1 MRGRKAAGASVQ
13 RVTIGYAR
21 VSTQEQATD
30 GVGLKAQC
38 ARIAAYCK
46 AMDWLPREIITDAG
60 ESAKTLRRPGMAKVL
75 ADVRHGVI
83 LRVVIFKL
91 DRITRSTRDLA
102 DLIELFG
109 GFNTSLVS
117 VSESL
122 DTETAAGR
130 LVVNM
135 LGVVAQWEREAI
147 GERTAEAL
155 AHKRCNGLVYGRTPF
170 GFRRVGDRL
179 VLDEVQQRAL
189 KRARAM
195 RSAGDSLRRI
205 AAELEAMQVAPNNGA
220 ARWHP
225 QTVKTI
231 LNSKMTLSVGER

>member
-1 MRGRKAAGASVQ
+1 MRSYRHVLQG
-13 RVTIGYAR
+13 
-21 VSTQEQATD
+21 
-30 GVGLKAQC
+30 
-38 ARIAAYCK
+38 
-46 AMDWLPREIITDAG
+46 MDWLPREIVTDAG

-83 LRVVIFKL
+83 SRVVVFKL

-109 GFNTSLVS
+109 DSNTSLVS

-122 DTETAAGR
+122 DTETASGR

-155 AHKRCNGLVYGRTPF
+155 AHKRRNGFVYGRTPF
-170 GFRRVGDRL
+170 GFRR
-179 VLDEVQQRAL
+179 
-189 KRARAM
+189 
-195 RSAGDSLRRI
+195 SAS
-205 AAELEAMQVAPNNGA
+205 
-220 ARWHP
+220 
-225 QTVKTI
+225 
-231 LNSKMTLSVGER
+231 NSKGWRNLRVTCLT

>member
-1 MRGRKAAGASVQ
+1 
-13 RVTIGYAR
+13 
-21 VSTQEQATD
+21 
-30 GVGLKAQC
+30 
-38 ARIAAYCK
+38 
-46 AMDWLPREIITDAG
+46 MDWLPREIITDAG

-75 ADVRHGVI
+75 ADVRRGAI
-83 LRVVIFKL
+83 SRVVIFKL

-109 GFNTSLVS
+109 SFNTSLVS

-147 GERTAEAL
+147 AERTTEAL
-155 AHKRCNGLVYGRTPF
+155 AHKRRNGLVYGHTPF
-170 GFRRVGDRL
+170 GFRRVADRL
-179 VLDEVQQRAL
+179 VPDAVQQRAL
-189 KRARAM
+189 ERARSM
-195 RSAGDSLRRI
+195 RSAGASLRRI
-205 AAELEAMQVAPNNGA
+205 AAELEAMQVAPNGGA

-231 LNSKMTLSVGER
+231 LSSRMTLSSGEP

>member
-1 MRGRKAAGASVQ
+1 MRGRKSAGPSGQ
-13 RVTIGYAR
+13 RGTIGYAR
-21 VSTQEQATD
+21 VSTQEQVTD
-30 GVGLKAQC
+30 GVGLQAQC
-38 ARIAAYCK
+38 ARIAAYCG
-46 AMDWLPREIITDAG
+46 AMDWLLGEIITDAG

-75 ADVRHGVI
+75 ADVRHGAI
-83 LRVVIFKL
+83 SRVVIFKL

-102 DLIELFG
+102 ELIELFG
-109 GFNTSLVS
+109 TFNTSLVS

-155 AHKRCNGLVYGRTPF
+155 AHKRRNGLVYGHTPF
-170 GFRRVGDRL
+170 GFRRVANKL
-179 VLDEVQQRAL
+179 VPDEVQQRAL
-189 KRARAM
+189 KKARSM
-195 RSAGDSLRRI
+195 RSAGASLRRI
-205 AAELEAMQVAPNNGA
+205 AAELDAMQVAPNGGA

-225 QTVKTI
+225 QTVKII
-231 LNSKMTLSVGER
+231 LNSQVSLGVGEP

>member
-1 MRGRKAAGASVQ
+1 MQSRKPEGLSGQRG
-13 RVTIGYAR
+13 TIGYAR
-21 VSTQEQATD
+21 VSTQEQGTE
-30 GVGLKAQC
+30 GVSLKAQC
-38 ARIAAYCK
+38 ARIAAYCN

-60 ESAKTLRRPGMAKVL
+60 QSAKTLRRPGMAKVL
-75 ADVRHGVI
+75 ADVRRGSI
-83 LRVVIFKL
+83 SRVVIFRL

-102 DLIELFG
+102 DLIELFWS
-109 GFNTSLVS
+109 FNTSLVS

-147 GERTAEAL
+147 AERTAEAL
-155 AHKRCNGLVYGRTPF
+155 AHKRRNGLVYGRTPF
-170 GFRRVGDRL
+170 GFRRIDDRL
-179 VLDEVQQRAL
+179 VRDEVQQHAL
-189 KRARAM
+189 RKARAM

-205 AAELEAMQVAPNNGA
+205 AAELEAMQVTSNNGA

-225 QTVKTI
+225 QTVKAI
-231 LNSKMTLSVGER
+231 LNSQMTLGAGEP